1 MIAYVDSS
9 VVLRFVLEQP
19 EQLTELAHYPQLVT
33 STLTQSECL
42 RTVDNLCIIGTIP
55 EGDYPARRYSVFSK
69 LHGVQQVSPSS
80 SVLATTS
87 GTFPAAIATL
97 DAIHVATALQWRDR
111 REPDLVFAT
120 HDKQQSKVARL
131 LGFEVIG
138 V

>member
-19 EQLTELAHYPQLVT
+19 GQLTELAHYRRLVT
-33 STLTQSECL
+33 SALTQSECL
-42 RTVDNLCIIGTIP
+42 RAVDNLRIIGTIP

-69 LHGVQQVSPSS
+69 LRGVEQATPSP

-87 GTFPAAIATL
+87 GAFPAAIATL
-97 DAIHVATALQWRDR
+97 DAIHVATALKWRDR
-111 REPDLVFAT
+111 REPGLVFAT
-120 HDKQQSKVARL
+120 HDRQQSKVARL